1 MACGEDNRFSAIY
14 SSIEGDE
21 YEEYVE
27 ITNGPTAYLVPNKV
41 PPRGE
46 LKAGVNKL
54 CNMVE
59 TLALKPPICMTTAP
73 PRTYYTKSYS
83 LKM

>member
-1 MACGEDNRFSAIY
+1 MFILPFNYTAIKKQSPVMACGEDNRFSAIY

-46 LKAGVNKL
+46 LKASMNKS
-54 CNMVE
+54 CNN
-59 TLALKPPICMTTAP
+59 
-73 PRTYYTKSYS
+73 YS
-83 LKM
+83 GNPSS